1 VTTKTAL
8 ASQHSTTGPI
18 DMFNKKFLFSIINSN
33 KSADSQM
40 TNVDKLWK
48 AIMMAPDSETMKK
61 GKPLIE
67 NKNHMVQILKTLAD
81 ETLIMYVP
89 EDGNVVML

>member
-1 VTTKTAL
+1 MTTKTAV
-8 ASQHSTTGPI
+8 ATSTGPI
-18 DMFNKKFLFSIINSN
+18 DMFNKKFLFSVINGS

-67 NKNHMVQILKTLAD
+67 NKNHMIQILKTLAD

>member
-1 VTTKTAL
+1 
-8 ASQHSTTGPI
+8 
-18 DMFNKKFLFSIINSN
+18 MFNKKVLFSIINSN

-81 ETLIMYVP
+81 ETLIMYIP